1 MEGRM
6 ATAALPDVSQ
16 QDSLERSTI
25 RRVFW
30 RIVPF
35 LVLAYII
42 SQLDRSNIS
51 IAAFQMN
58 GDLKLG
64 AAQYGLAA
72 AIYYI
77 PYCVLEIPSSWMLT
91 RYGARRWISRIMI
104 SWGVVC
110 IMMAFVKG
118 PHSLY
123 SVRFLL
129 GAAEAGFYPGVIFY
143 LSLWFP
149 ARYRGRIFAVFST
162 ALPIAYFVGSPIA
175 AWLLELDGFLTL
187 RGWQWL
193 FIIESL
199 PAILFGFMFLRMM
212 ADGPEQA
219 SWLSPQQREWLT
231 TTLSRDEQRSRPME
245 SLSGWRS
252 LCSSNVLGLSL
263 VFSGS
268 AGATAA
274 LGLWMPQIL
283 KAFGLSNMSAALLN
297 MLPYA
302 AACAIMLWWGIAS
315 DRSDRSS
322 RFWRT
327 VLPLILIGVSL
338 TATVFAKSLVASMV
352 LLTLAFIG
360 TYALKGPFWALVSD
374 WTPTPRAAMTIAQ
387 INAISNLA
395 GFGGTYLIGIIKDQ
409 TGSFALA
416 CLPLAALAV
425 IAAITLL
432 LLNRMNNRMTTV

>member
-1 MEGRM
+1 MDGREG
-6 ATAALPDVSQ
+6 TAALSDVTEL
-16 QDSLERSTI
+16 DSLERSTI
-25 RRVFW
+25 RRMFW
-30 RIVPF
+30 RLVPF

-51 IAAFQMN
+51 IAALQMN
-58 GDLKLG
+58 GDLKLS

-77 PYCVLEIPSSWMLT
+77 PYCVLEVPSSWMLT
-91 RYGARRWISRIMI
+91 RYGARRWIARIMI

-110 IMMAFVKG
+110 VMMAFVKG
-118 PHSLY
+118 PYSLY
-123 SVRFLL
+123 SIRFLL

-149 ARYRGRIFAVFST
+149 ARYRGRIYAVFST

-175 AWLLELDGFLTL
+175 AWLLEMDGFLAL

-199 PAILFGFMFLRMM
+199 PAILFGYVFLRVMV
-212 ADGPEQA
+212 DGPRLA
-219 SWLSPQQREWLT
+219 SWLSPRQREWLVT
-231 TTLSRDEQRSRPME
+231 ELALDEQRARQVTAS
-245 SLSGWRS
+245 SGWRS
-252 LCSSNVLGLSL
+252 LFSTHVLGLSL

-283 KAFGLSNMSAALLN
+283 KAFGMSNMSAALLN

-302 AACAIMLWWGIAS
+302 AACGVMLWWGRAS
-315 DRSDRSS
+315 DRSKRSTRS
-322 RFWRT
+322 WRT
-327 VLPLILIGVSL
+327 VLPLILIGASL
-338 TATVFAKSLVASMV
+338 AATVFAKSLAMSMV

-360 TYALKGPFWALVSD
+360 TYALKGPFWSLVSD
-374 WTPTPRAAMTIAQ
+374 WTPTPRAATTIAQ
-387 INAISNLA
+387 VNAISNLA
-395 GFGGTYLIGIIKDQ
+395 GFGGTYLVGIIKDQ
-409 TGSFALA
+409 TGSFSIA
-416 CLPLAALAV
+416 CLPLAGLAV
-425 IAAITLL
+425 IAAVTLV
-432 LLNRMNNRMTTV
+432 LLNRMNNRPTTA